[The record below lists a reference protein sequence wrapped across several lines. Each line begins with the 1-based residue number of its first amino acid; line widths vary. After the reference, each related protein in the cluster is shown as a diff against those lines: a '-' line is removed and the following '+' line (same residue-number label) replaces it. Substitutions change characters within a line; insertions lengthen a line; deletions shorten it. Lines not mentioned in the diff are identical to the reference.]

1 VDILSKFR
9 YAQSWEYFVC
19 GLDNPFGVDMIPK
32 IIHYC
37 WLSGDAIP
45 QDYQRCMDTWKQI
58 LADYEF
64 VLWDRKRF
72 DVNSVLRVKQA
83 FETGLY
89 AFAADYIRLYA
100 VYTCGGIYLDM
111 DMEAVKP
118 FDELLPVDIMLA
130 YENDFDEDERIEAGC
145 FGAVKGHPYI
155 RKCMEYYEKT
165 PLFPESR
172 LSEIMKLDRSERHDA
187 VMPLIAPILMKN
199 ILKQHFANENYHVH
213 SYDYF
218 TAKSTLTAR
227 IEKTQNT
234 FTIHHFTS
242 KYFSRKRR
250 KMFNRDQLIRRT
262 FGVDSSLT
270 KIIIRLL
277 GSLRRVRHN
286 GVFLSIQYYWGRLF
300 QKNPPAPYDQK
311 EKPV

>member
-1 VDILSKFR
+1 MRLG
-9 YAQSWEYFVC
+9 A
-19 GLDNPFGVDMIPK
+19 DMIPK

-37 WLSGDAIP
+37 WLSGDTIP
-45 QDYQRCMDTWKQI
+45 PDYQRCMDTWKQI

-72 DVNSVLRVKQA
+72 DINSVLWVKQA

-118 FDELLPVDIMLA
+118 FDELLNTDIMLA
-130 YENDFDEDERIEAGC
+130 YERDHCGDKEIEAGC

-165 PLFPESR
+165 PLVSESQ
-172 LSEIMKLDRSERHDA
+172 LPEIMKLDRSERNDA
-187 VMPLIAPILMKN
+187 IMPLLAPEIMMN
-199 ILKQHFANENYHVH
+199 VLKEHFSNENYHIY

-218 TAKSTLTAR
+218 TTKNTLTAR

-242 KYFSRKRR
+242 KYLPQEGQKIRKR
-250 KMFNRDQLIRRT
+250 DQSIRRI
-262 FGVDSSLT
+262 FGADSFLA
-270 KIIIRLL
+270 KILIRLL

-286 GVFLSIQYYWGRLF
+286 GLFLSMQYYWGRLIL
-300 QKNPPAPYDQK
+300 KKPPVHYDQRK
-311 EKPV
+311 KTV

>member
-1 VDILSKFR
+1 
-9 YAQSWEYFVC
+9 
-19 GLDNPFGVDMIPK
+19 
-32 IIHYC
+32 
-37 WLSGDAIP
+37 
-45 QDYQRCMDTWKQI
+45 MDTWKQI
-58 LADYEF
+58 LAGYEF
-64 VLWDRKRF
+64 VLWDRNRF
-72 DVNSVLRVKQA
+72 DINSVLWVKQS

-118 FDELLPVDIMLA
+118 FDELLSADIMLA
-130 YENDFDEDERIEAGC
+130 YEHDHTGGKEIEAGC
-145 FGAVKGHPYI
+145 FGAAKGHPYI

-165 PLFPESR
+165 PLVPESQ
-172 LSEIMKLDRSERHDA
+172 LPEIMKLDRSERHDA
-187 VMPLIAPILMKN
+187 VKPLIAPILMKN
-199 ILKQHFANENYHVH
+199 ILKEHFVNENYHVY

-218 TAKSTLTAR
+218 TAKNILTAR

-242 KYFSRKRR
+242 KYASPKTRE
-250 KMFNRDQLIRRT
+250 MLEHEQLIRRI
-262 FGVDSSLT
+262 FGADSFLA

-286 GVFLSIQYYWGRLF
+286 GVFLSIKYYSGRLF
-300 QKNPPAPYDQK
+300 LKKTPATYDQE